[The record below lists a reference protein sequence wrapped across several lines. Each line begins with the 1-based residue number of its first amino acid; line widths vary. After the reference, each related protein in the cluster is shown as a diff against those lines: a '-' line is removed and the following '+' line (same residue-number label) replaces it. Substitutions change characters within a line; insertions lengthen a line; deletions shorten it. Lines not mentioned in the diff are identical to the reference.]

1 MFVCS
6 ILDMILSFSWHLTV
20 REGDFSAAAAAAVGC
35 DIYRERNIQP
45 SYRI

>member
-20 REGDFSAAAAAAVGC
+20 REGDFSAAAAAVGC